1 MTTTKATNSIVASKN
16 ILLSIIVGAAL
27 IISTAING
35 VPKAAAL
42 DQIHSTRIVSASV
55 DRLWNTIASLVSD
68 TARNQVDTMKI
79 IKKTG
84 NTIEIDTT
92 VGPQNAKSH
101 EIITLHP
108 KQSVV
113 TNVTQ
118 GPITGSRV
126 VTLTPLSTN
135 KTNNDVLWNIDMSW
149 VPFFAK
155 GFAKDGFTK
164 ATEQALNSLTQAAGQ
179 QLLAQTVICYY

>member
-1 MTTTKATNSIVASKN
+1 MTKTKTTNSKVASKN
-16 ILLSIIVGAAL
+16 VLLSIIIGAAL

-35 VPKAAAL
+35 VLTVAAL

-55 DRLWNTIASLVSD
+55 DRLWNTIASLGSD
-68 TARNQVDTMKI
+68 TAWNQVDTMKI
-79 IKKTG
+79 TKKTG
-84 NTIEIDTT
+84 NMIEADTT

-101 EIITLHP
+101 AIITLHP

-126 VTLTPLSTN
+126 VILSPLSEN
-135 KTNNDVLWNIDMSW
+135 KTKIDVLWNIDMSG

-155 GFAKDGFTK
+155 GFAKDGFAK
-164 ATEQALNSLTQAAGQ
+164 ATEAALNRLTQAAGQ
-179 QLLAQTVICYY
+179 

>member
-1 MTTTKATNSIVASKN
+1 MTKTTNSQVASKKM
-16 ILLSIIVGAAL
+16 LLPAVIIAVAMIVSI
-27 IISTAING
+27 TING
-35 VPKAAAL
+35 VPTAAAL
-42 DQIHSTRIVSASV
+42 DQIHSSREVSASV
-55 DRLWNTIASLVSD
+55 DRLWNAIANLGND
-68 TARNQVDTMKI
+68 TAWNQVDSMKI
-79 IKKTG
+79 TKKTG
-84 NTIEIDTT
+84 NIIEADTT

-126 VTLTPLSTN
+126 VTLSPLSEN
-135 KTNNDVLWNIDMSW
+135 KTKIDVLWNIDMSG

-164 ATEQALNSLTQAAGQ
+164 ATEGALNRLIQAAGQ
-179 QLLAQTVICYY
+179 

>member
-16 ILLSIIVGAAL
+16 VLLSIIVGAAV

-55 DRLWNTIASLVSD
+55 DRLWNTIASLGSD
-68 TARNQVDTMKI
+68 TAWNQVDTMKI

-84 NTIEIDTT
+84 NTIEADTT
-92 VGPQNAKSH
+92 VGPQIAKSH

-118 GPITGSRV
+118 GPIKGSRV
-126 VTLTPLSTN
+126 VTLSPLSTN
-135 KTNNDVLWNIDMSW
+135 KTNNDVLWNIDMSG

-164 ATEQALNSLTQAAGQ
+164 ATEQALNRLTQAAGQ
-179 QLLAQTVICYY
+179 